1 MKKIALIPIDNRPVC
16 YKLIKQIIGLSKEHQ
31 LFMPDI
37 SYMGGLE
44 KNAQINEI
52 LKWLENLK
60 EIDAAVISLDTVAYG
75 GLIPSRRSNDDLDTI
90 KERINRLKNILEKKS
105 AKIYAFSSIMRISNN
120 NINEEEKLYWNHYG
134 TKIFDYSYNKHKF
147 EINNSDENLAVL
159 NNLVAK
165 IPEEIL
171 NDYLKTR
178 ERNFEIN
185 KYYIELAKQGLFHT
199 LVFSKDDCV
208 EYGLNIKE
216 AQKLKEYSKDF
227 KNIYIKTGAD
237 EIPLTLLSRAIME
250 GKHIKIS
257 PVYLNPE
264 SINKISKYEDI
275 TVKESVESQI
285 ELAGGILSDIK
296 NSDLIML
303 VNNFKTQQG
312 DPVMGCSTQLFEG
325 CLKIPDKPY
334 FIADIVN
341 ANGADNNFIKEL
353 FKKDSLKQFFGYAG
367 WNTTGNTLGSAIAAA
382 LIYFTAKHPDK
393 RGFLNLQMTRFLDDW
408 AYQAN
413 VRQVI
418 KDNIDNIS
426 DEIVKEKMQSFE
438 EQLFQKFDVKRMK
451 VNYSFPWNR
460 FFEIEISLHPVYT
473 NIPFIDILFYE

>member
-1 MKKIALIPIDNRPVC
+1 
-16 YKLIKQIIGLSKEHQ
+16 
-31 LFMPDI
+31 
-37 SYMGGLE
+37 
-44 KNAQINEI
+44 
-52 LKWLENLK
+52 
-60 EIDAAVISLDTVAYG
+60 
-75 GLIPSRRSNDDLDTI
+75 
-90 KERINRLKNILEKKS
+90 
-105 AKIYAFSSIMRISNN
+105 
-120 NINEEEKLYWNHYG
+120 
-134 TKIFDYSYNKHKF
+134 
-147 EINNSDENLAVL
+147 
-159 NNLVAK
+159 
-165 IPEEIL
+165 
-171 NDYLKTR
+171 
-178 ERNFEIN
+178 
-185 KYYIELAKQGLFHT
+185 
-199 LVFSKDDCV
+199 
-208 EYGLNIKE
+208 
-216 AQKLKEYSKDF
+216 
-227 KNIYIKTGAD
+227 
-237 EIPLTLLSRAIME
+237 
-250 GKHIKIS
+250 
-257 PVYLNPE
+257 
-264 SINKISKYEDI
+264 
-275 TVKESVESQI
+275 
-285 ELAGGILSDIK
+285 
-296 NSDLIML
+296 ML
-303 VNNFKTQQG
+303 VNYFKTQQG

-325 CLKIPDKPY
+325 CLEIPDKPY